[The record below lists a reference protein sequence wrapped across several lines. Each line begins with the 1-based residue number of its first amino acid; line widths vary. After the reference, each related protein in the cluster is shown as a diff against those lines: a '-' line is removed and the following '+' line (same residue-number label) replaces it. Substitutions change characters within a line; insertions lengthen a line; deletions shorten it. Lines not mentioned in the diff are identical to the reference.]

1 MDRCEK
7 ICLFKNW
14 IHLQLESQVRCKH
27 DQFGGFDFWRPNAL
41 INFDSLVREF
51 DLKTTP
57 LTEKQPAPQV
67 IVKKRLGR
75 RTLRTTA

>member
-67 IVKKRLGR
+67 IVKKE
-75 RTLRTTA
+75 AW